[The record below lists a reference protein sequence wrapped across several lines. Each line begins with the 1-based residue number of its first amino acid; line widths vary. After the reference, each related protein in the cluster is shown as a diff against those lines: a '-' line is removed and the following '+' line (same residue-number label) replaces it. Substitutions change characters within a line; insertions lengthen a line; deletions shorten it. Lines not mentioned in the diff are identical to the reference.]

1 MGRKILAL
9 VVAMIVAFAV
19 IMIVGMIDA
28 VQLARPSAEVMK
40 DPAKVAEYMA
50 NGPSSAY
57 IGILIGYIIA
67 SFVGG
72 FIVTK
77 MSRQVSKGTALPII
91 VGVLLMIVGIL
102 NFMMLPGQ
110 PVWFMAAALLTFIPL
125 SLVGHR
131 FAR

>member
-50 NGPSSAY
+50 NGPASAY

-91 VGVLLMIVGIL
+91 VGVLLMIVGVL
-102 NFMMLPGQ
+102 NFIRLPGQ
-110 PVWFMAAALLTFIPL
+110 PIWFIAAALLTFIPL

>member
-50 NGPSSAY
+50 NGPASAY

>member
-19 IMIVGMIDA
+19 IVIVGMIDA

-50 NGPSSAY
+50 NGPASAY